1 MEEFRAPII
10 DSLVLYLINRHIVD
24 AEQDFDFRDGGC
36 FLNDLGRRKFLQ
48 AFVQRMEEPI
58 TADDGEQHPRWHVL
72 SQQVKAYKQFCLRSG
87 PLLPP
92 LPDPLTH
99 HSTNPCSSTWL
110 LTIFRRIN
118 GAKKYLTCWRGYGRR
133 VQYSVFEC
141 LLSAKKNMMNCKNDF
156 NLK

>member
-58 TADDGEQHPRWHVL
+58 TADDGEQHPPLACAVATGESL
-72 SQQVKAYKQFCLRSG
+72 QAVCLRSG

-99 HSTNPCSSTWL
+99 HSTTHAPL
-110 LTIFRRIN
+110 
-118 GAKKYLTCWRGYGRR
+118 RGYLR
-133 VQYSVFEC
+133 YSVE
-141 LLSAKKNMMNCKNDF
+141 
-156 NLK
+156 